1 MIEKLPPEVS
11 DSETFKAIHSQVEDF
26 LNTTATSNISSS
38 LPTSLESD
46 QQYSL
51 HKTPS
56 INESSKMLD
65 KRIARIDVARVTT
78 LSQDGGNIHQESIR
92 SPRSNTRAAVS
103 HQSSENASRL
113 PESSTM
119 RNGEKEVIEQFE
131 PGVYVTVLLLRN
143 GTKIFKRV
151 RFRYLSKQLI

>member
-26 LNTTATSNISSS
+26 LNTTATSNISPS

-65 KRIARIDVARVTT
+65 KRIARIDVARVTN
-78 LSQDGGNIHQESIR
+78 LSQDGGNILQESIR
-92 SPRSNTRAAVS
+92 SPSSNTRAAVS
-103 HQSSENASRL
+103 LQSSENASRL
-113 PESSTM
+113 PGSSTL

-131 PGVYVTVLLLRN
+131 PGVYVTVLLLPN

-151 RFRYLSKQLI
+151 RFRYLSK